1 MYKNIIVIFCLLVI
15 TGCGKAQNNKEE
27 HSLPANEFS
36 QKLKQTQDA
45 QLVDVRTPGEFQNG
59 HLQNAMNIDW
69 KSDDFSEKATVLD
82 KEKPVFVYCMSGP
95 RSSAA
100 SKKLT
105 EMGFKKVYEM
115 QGGMMK
121 WRSENLPEIKALTS
135 KGFSVSEYNHLLKSD
150 MPVLVDFYAEWCAPC
165 KKMEPYLKKMTEEM
179 PEKVKIIRIN
189 ADENTELCK
198 TLNVSALPVLKLYKN
213 EKIVWENLGFVDE
226 QQVRTKI
233 EQAHEDEK

>member
-1 MYKNIIVIFCLLVI
+1 MNSIKIIIAILSFGLFSCQGQETGKVEQLDAKTFSEKITSSNDIQLL
-15 TGCGKAQNNKEE
+15 
-27 HSLPANEFS
+27 
-36 QKLKQTQDA
+36 
-45 QLVDVRTPGEFQNG
+45 DVRTPGEFQDQHIDHATNINWNG
-59 HLQNAMNIDW
+59 AN
-69 KSDDFSEKATVLD
+69 FEKEVAVLD
-82 KEKPVFVYCMSGP
+82 KSKPVYIYCKSGG
-95 RSSAA
+95 RSNQAA
-100 SKKLT
+100 HKLA
-105 EMGFKKVYEM
+105 EMGYTKIYELN
-115 QGGMMK
+115 GGMMK
-121 WRSENLPEIKALTS
+121 WNAAGLSEKSNKTIGMTKEDFNK
-135 KGFSVSEYNHLLKSD
+135 LLISD
-150 MPVLVDFYAEWCAPC
+150 KKVLVDFYAEWCAPC